1 MMSCELDLI
10 NKEGMESSIDAQGS
24 GLEMHFLVLER
35 NTMLTGSG
43 SLQTQRQNSML
54 ENMGPTYL

>member
-35 NTMLTGSG
+35 NTMLTGS
-43 SLQTQRQNSML
+43 LQTQRQNSML